1 MNFLLIFSEKP
12 RASVTP
18 YQNGSMLTLTCNATG
33 NPVPVAYWK
42 KDNGDGQFVALEGS
56 GDNHQLGQNVIEV
69 ELSEATYGTTY
80 RCVANNTQDYHS
92 SDYTLQGGHLFSSYL
107 SICHNHFSSLQLKLM
122 RRVFSN
128 ANEIYLNLRQ
138 TGTI

>member
-18 YQNGSMLTLTCNATG
+18 YLNGSMLMLTCNATG

-56 GDNHQLGQNVIEV
+56 GDNHHLSQNVIEV

-92 SDYTLQGGHLFSSYL
+92 SDYTLAGGNLFSSYL
-107 SICHNHFSSLQLKLM
+107 SICHNHFLSIGLK
-122 RRVFSN
+122 VACN
-128 ANEIYLNLRQ
+128 
-138 TGTI
+138 